1 MKEVF
6 TKGKHGIS
14 IPLSDS
20 EMDDLVEYV
29 LSL

>member
-6 TKGKHGIS
+6 TSEHHGIEN
-14 IPLSDS
+14 PLSEQDI
-20 EMDDLVEYV
+20 DRLVEYV